1 MRQETVIDALKPE
14 RLMLYRDELNSHVLK
29 EMQRLQSS
37 IDLRLDTE
45 VLALDLDKQ
54 QVTFA
59 QGNKPTEVSLI
70 KHALDQPCCSPL
82 FMLCSRDLCGSQM

>member
-1 MRQETVIDALKPE
+1 MRQETVIDPLRPE

-54 QVTFA
+54 HVTFA

-70 KHALDQPCCSPL
+70 KQAFGQPCC
-82 FMLCSRDLCGSQM
+82 